1 MKRMTLILSL
11 VCIALTACKKE
22 KKQQVTTPANPNEE
36 EVITTFKLVFTDTS
50 GTHPNVEARF
60 VDLDGPGGNAP
71 SVFDTI
77 RLAANTTYHASITL
91 LNESANPVQ
100 DITVEVEEEGIDH
113 LFCFDISA
121 GLAVAILR
129 TDADANGL
137 PIGITSKWTLGAAST
152 GTTTIRLRHQPGVKN
167 GQCDPGETDIELNFH
182 TIIQ

>member
-1 MKRMTLILSL
+1 MKRMTLILSVL
-11 VCIALTACKKE
+11 CIALAACKKE
-22 KKQQVTTPANPNEE
+22 KKQQVTTPTNPNEE
-36 EVITTFKLVFTDTS
+36 EVITTFKIVFTDAN
-50 GTHPNVEARF
+50 GTLPNVEARF
-60 VDLDGPGGNAP
+60 VDIDGPGGNAP
-71 SVFDTI
+71 TVFDTI
-77 RLAANTTYHASITL
+77 RLVANATYNASITL

-100 DITVEVEEEGIDH
+100 DITAEVEEEGIDH
-113 LFCFDISA
+113 LFCFDISS

-137 PIGITSKWTLGAAST
+137 PIGITSKWTIGSAST